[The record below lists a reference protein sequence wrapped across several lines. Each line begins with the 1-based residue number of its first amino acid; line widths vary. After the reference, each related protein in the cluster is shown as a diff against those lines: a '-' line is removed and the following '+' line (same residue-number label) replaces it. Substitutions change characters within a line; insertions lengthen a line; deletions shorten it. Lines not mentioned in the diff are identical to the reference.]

1 MGQFVPKFKVMA
13 ECNQGVM
20 AECNQGVMAKCNHG
34 GFRVR
39 PNADALGRWV
49 CLF

>member
-1 MGQFVPKFKVMA
+1 MGQFVPKFK
-13 ECNQGVM
+13 VM